1 MAFITTLQ
9 KNICMEG
16 FNWVREYNKLLETMN
31 ARDSYFS
38 GSKFI
43 SVIREFDPYHAD
55 YLQFIEHRNA
65 NGLSTSRKNY
75 FYDIIMSFKED
86 IRKEIMDRLYEVAD
100 EMKKNAAAANKK
112 TETTEAFEWEDM
124 NTPSVGKV
132 YPPVALEEE
141 EGVAE
146 EVQPVSTEI
155 IANPVVFISYSWD
168 DEDHK
173 NWVLNLTK
181 RLFENGVQV
190 ILDRYELKPGANMLH
205 FMESAI
211 PKADKVLI
219 IFTPNYKLKAEKR
232 QGGVGYE
239 YSILN
244 VALYNEMVNNT
255 KYIPVLKAGTF
266 QESVPAFMQQFIA
279 VDMTDPNKFED
290 MFNNLL
296 LSIYDKPALDK
307 PALGK
312 SPF

>member
-1 MAFITTLQ
+1 
-9 KNICMEG
+9 MEG
-16 FNWVREYNKLLETMN
+16 FNWVKEYNKLLETMN
-31 ARDSYFS
+31 TPDSYFS

-55 YLQFIEHRNA
+55 YLQFIDHRNA

-86 IRKEIMDRLYEVAD
+86 IRKKIIDRLYEVAD
-100 EMKKNAAAANKK
+100 EMKKNAAVADKK
-112 TETTEAFEWEDM
+112 IEITEAFEWKDA
-124 NTPSVGKV
+124 NTPSVGKA
-132 YPPVALEEE
+132 YPPIALEKE
-141 EGVAE
+141 EGVAKKL
-146 EVQPVSTEI
+146 QPVSTEI

-244 VALYNEMVNNT
+244 IALYNEMVNNT

-290 MFNNLL
+290 MFNSLL
-296 LSIYDKPALDK
+296 LSIYDKPVLDK

>member
-1 MAFITTLQ
+1 
-9 KNICMEG
+9 MEG

-31 ARDSYFS
+31 AKDSYFS

-43 SVIREFDPYHAD
+43 SVVREFDPYHAD
-55 YLQFIEHRNA
+55 YLQFMDHRKA

-75 FYDIIMSFKED
+75 FYDILMTFKED
-86 IRKEIMDRLYEVAD
+86 IRKPIMDRLYEMAA
-100 EMKKNAAAANKK
+100 EMKKSAASNDEK
-112 TETTEAFEWEDM
+112 TEAAFDWGDA
-124 NTPSVGKV
+124 NTPSVGKA
-132 YPPVALEEE
+132 YPSVALEEE
-141 EGVAE
+141 EVVE
-146 EVQPVSTEI
+146 EVQPVSTEV

-181 RLFENGVQV
+181 RLFENGVQA

-205 FMESAI
+205 FMDTAI

-244 VALYNEMVNNT
+244 FALYKQMVVNN
-255 KYIPVLKAGTF
+255 KFIPILKSGNF
-266 QESVPAFMQQFIA
+266 GDSVPEFMQQFIS
-279 VDMTDPNKFED
+279 VDMTNPAKFED
-290 MFNNLL
+290 MLNNLL
-296 LSIYDKPALDK
+296 LSIYDKPPLEK